1 MRSRSLLF
9 EDEPVPHQPRNTH
22 LVLQAGAMADSCT
35 VPSYPVLDV
44 SPERP

>member
-1 MRSRSLLF
+1 MTRYF
-9 EDEPVPHQPRNTH
+9 MIIPEAVA